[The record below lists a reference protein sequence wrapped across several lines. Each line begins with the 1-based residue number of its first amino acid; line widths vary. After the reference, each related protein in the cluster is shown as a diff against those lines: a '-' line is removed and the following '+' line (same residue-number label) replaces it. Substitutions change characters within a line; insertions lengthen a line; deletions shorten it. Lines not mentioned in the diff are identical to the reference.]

1 MPVNSVQTSNIR
13 NLGGKGEQDGMRLG
27 DSALSKVGFFGATPI
42 VRPSI
47 TAVGTATA
55 TTALNETKIDR
66 LYTALRN
73 IGIIATDG

>member
-1 MPVNSVQTSNIR
+1 MAVEFLGSGNDDGVNFGRSSTDKI
-13 NLGGKGEQDGMRLG
+13 
-27 DSALSKVGFFGATPI
+27 GFYGLTTPI

-55 TTALNETKIDR
+55 TTTLNETKIDR

-73 IGIIATDG
+73 LGLIDTGG